1 MKSTGSGSSYG
12 KLGAPDKTSPT
23 LFSSADECFESWP
36 YPFVY
41 DMNGPFVDGLNAVW
55 TYPIKTLKTDWLF
68 ATLIELIGC
77 PNEGWARNA
86 YFGLLDLIQHGDEQQ
101 ITDGLKT
108 NGINGFRKLF
118 SFTPHHSNTWDGF
131 AAGLDIF
138 ERLMSFTPATRK
150 LCIAGLSQLLG
161 PVKKMYTQR
170 EKQMRCSIPEE
181 NLGGVSVCLIHF
193 PRTNAP
199 CSYQSTKASTFVN
212 EMTTGRIFHGIS
224 KLPFAPNFDIWLR
237 RIETIVAVNCG
248 IDSTEYCYTIKQIKL
263 WCPTYDGLKLNC
275 RCLSAQNTL
284 VNKQHEKK
292 ATQKRKP
299 YNKPNPVTDGQLLNS
314 PCTKPTLLGPLTC
327 MSGPPAEQCG
337 QFNFTSNLKSV
348 MDIPTHKSV
357 DRVELRTDQYSDNTN
372 LGQSRNSWLEKR
384 AASIVQRVLTRLDLS
399 HITEVNGPAEA
410 EAVGERISSTT
421 RDISSIDVLS
431 DRVDRWTSHT
441 VDSNTE
447 KADYPRSLPDA
458 QTESPSRQLKMK
470 QQKVKVE
477 KSTVQ
482 NTAVFENL
490 GFNATYKEPFD
501 RLKEDSP
508 ERGSVKHQS
517 KPQEKFDQFSGKDS
531 FSMLVNRSEDSDH
544 YLYELG
550 TGANPKRFT

>member
-1 MKSTGSGSSYG
+1 M
-12 KLGAPDKTSPT
+12 
-23 LFSSADECFESWP
+23 
-36 YPFVY
+36 
-41 DMNGPFVDGLNAVW
+41 
-55 TYPIKTLKTDWLF
+55 
-68 ATLIELIGC
+68 
-77 PNEGWARNA
+77 
-86 YFGLLDLIQHGDEQQ
+86 
-101 ITDGLKT
+101 
-108 NGINGFRKLF
+108 
-118 SFTPHHSNTWDGF
+118 
-131 AAGLDIF
+131 
-138 ERLMSFTPATRK
+138 
-150 LCIAGLSQLLG
+150 
-161 PVKKMYTQR
+161 
-170 EKQMRCSIPEE
+170 
-181 NLGGVSVCLIHF
+181 
-193 PRTNAP
+193 
-199 CSYQSTKASTFVN
+199 
-212 EMTTGRIFHGIS
+212 GIS

-447 KADYPRSLPDA
+447 KTDYQRPLPDA

-550 TGANPKRFT
+550 TVQTRSGSPNEPHSDLTEINDYRFTVVDSSMIVTPTDDEEIKKKQEQYKTVVEWKPQKKTKHSESKLTENPDVSKLDTLINLEMIDVNPNKMNYTVLDSRTSPSAKESGIVNKKIFRNESERQNDISNQSFSQNQEFS